1 MERLSLNETTP
12 AQRERAAN
20 LVCGL
25 PPETYYELHG
35 RELFSEA
42 MDAAMR
48 GGQAGLKAFLASND
62 IGVPT

>member
-1 MERLSLNETTP
+1 MERLSLNETT
-12 AQRERAAN
+12 AAERQRAAQ

-35 RELFSEA
+35 RGLFSEA

-48 GGQAGLKAFLASND
+48 GGQAGLKAFLASNGV
-62 IGVPT
+62 GVPA